1 MNDSMVRPST
11 IHPWTGTNFSFV
23 STRTAATVINALFIY
38 FLFLIYFKELLVGND
53 NNQVTHLWPQY
64 LEWVCL
70 LTVVQSFHLIPGLI
84 DHRRTAPSERD
95 NKLTFNK
102 AQENNRAKLELPITS
117 AYLTLCTKINVQIES
132 SAESKM
138 A

>member
-53 NNQVTHLWPQY
+53 SNQVTHLWLQY
-64 LEWVCL
+64 L
-70 LTVVQSFHLIPGLI
+70 G
-84 DHRRTAPSERD
+84 
-95 NKLTFNK
+95 
-102 AQENNRAKLELPITS
+102 
-117 AYLTLCTKINVQIES
+117 
-132 SAESKM
+132 
-138 A
+138 